1 MTPGSTT
8 PDQTRNFLII
18 MWVGMVSTLPLY
30 YFITTMIKPTQ
41 SDPNSPLIVPMLA
54 VAVLMLLLSFYVKA
68 RFCATE
74 GRARSLSV
82 VRTAYILSL
91 VCTEIPALLGVIIF
105 VFTGWPKNWTFFL
118 ISATGYVLN
127 FPKRDDFETS
137 GGKSSTD

>member
-30 YFITTMIKPTQ
+30 YFITTVIKPAQ

-54 VAVLMLLLSFYVKA
+54 AAVLLLLLSFYVKA
-68 RFCATE
+68 RFGARE
-74 GRARSLSV
+74 GQARSLGAA
-82 VRTAYILSL
+82 RTAYILSL
-91 VCTEIPALLGVIIF
+91 VCTEIPALLGIIIY
-105 VFTGWPKNWTFFL
+105 VLTGWPKNWVLFL
-118 ISATGYVLN
+118 ISAIGYVLN

-137 GGKSSTD
+137 GDDAVAR